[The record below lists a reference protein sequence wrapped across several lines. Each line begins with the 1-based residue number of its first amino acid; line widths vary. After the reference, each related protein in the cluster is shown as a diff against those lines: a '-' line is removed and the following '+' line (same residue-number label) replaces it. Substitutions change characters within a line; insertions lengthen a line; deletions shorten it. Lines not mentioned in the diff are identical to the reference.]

1 VLKKRILLGLI
12 LIALFGF
19 AKAPL
24 LKAKDN
30 PVLLE
35 DNFSSLATSKI
46 LWKGTS
52 ALPGS
57 HLFLK
62 DGVLRMNVI
71 GTGVSLS
78 AGDDTW
84 GDYEFNVRI
93 KFIQRGKGDNHSGFF
108 IRDTKKFG
116 KVTII
121 GRKNRISYAISGVI
135 TETIKG
141 LSQEKRKVP
150 LDDGKWHYFR
160 FICKGSTINIWAD
173 GEDIGTI
180 KNAPLHGGIG
190 LYGYNDI
197 VEFDDVRVMKIAE

>member
-1 VLKKRILLGLI
+1 MLKKRILWALV

-35 DNFSSLATSKI
+35 DNFSSLAKSKI
-46 LWKGTS
+46 LWKGSETF
-52 ALPGS
+52 PDS

-71 GTGVSLS
+71 GTSAGLS
-78 AGDDTW
+78 AGNDTW

-93 KFIQRGKGDNHSGFF
+93 KFIRRGEGDNHSGFHL
-108 IRDTKKFG
+108 RDTKKSV
-116 KVTII
+116 VTII
-121 GRKNRISYAISGVI
+121 GRKNSISYAISGVI
-135 TETIKG
+135 TETTNG
-141 LSQEKRKVP
+141 LNQEKRKVP
-150 LDDGKWHYFR
+150 LDNGKWHYFR

-173 GEDIGTI
+173 GEDMGTI

-197 VEFDDVRVMKIAE
+197 VEFDDVRVIKIGE